1 MSIKEEFR
9 DARKKFK
16 LLSLYQ
22 RFEHIV
28 ITILTALIAIIVVV
42 AVWNLTLKIVFG
54 LILPGNL
61 DPSDYAVFQGVFG
74 MIFTVIIALEFK
86 KSLLVIAER
95 RENVVQIRSV
105 VMIALLAI
113 CRKVIILDVKEADAL
128 QIFALAAA
136 ILALG
141 VVYWLIRGSDQRL
154 VNTA

>member
-1 MSIKEEFR
+1 MLIKEEFR
-9 DARKKFK
+9 DAREKFK

-42 AVWNLTLKIVFG
+42 AVWNLTLKIMFG

-95 RENVVQIRSV
+95 RKNVVQIRSV

-113 CRKVIILDVKEADAL
+113 CRKVIILDVKETDAL

-141 VVYWLIRGSDQRL
+141 VVYWLIRDSDQRL

>member
-1 MSIKEEFR
+1 MSIKQELGN
-9 DARKKFK
+9 ARAQFK

-22 RFEHIV
+22 RFEHV
-28 ITILTALIAIIVVV
+28 VVTILTALIAIIVVV

-54 LILPGNL
+54 LILPGNI
-61 DPSDYAVFQGVFG
+61 DPSDYTSFQAVFG

-113 CRKVIILDVKEADAL
+113 CRKVIILDVKETDAP
-128 QIFALAAA
+128 QIFALATA

-141 VVYWLIRGSDQRL
+141 VVYWLIRGSDRRL
-154 VNTA
+154 TNKA

>member
-61 DPSDYAVFQGVFG
+61 DPSDYAIFQGVFG

-128 QIFALAAA
+128 QIFALATA

-141 VVYWLIRGSDQRL
+141 IVYRLIRDSDQRL

>member
-1 MSIKEEFR
+1 MSIKEELR
-9 DARKKFK
+9 DATEKFK

-22 RFEHIV
+22 RFEHIIIV
-28 ITILTALIAIIVVV
+28 ILTAMISVIVVV
-42 AVWNLTLKIVFG
+42 AVWNLSLKIVFG
-54 LILPGNL
+54 LILPGSL
-61 DPSDYAVFQGVFG
+61 DPSDYTIFQAVFG

-113 CRKVIILDVKEADAL
+113 CRKVIILDVHDTDAL

-136 ILALG
+136 ILSLG
-141 VVYWLIRGSDQRL
+141 VVYWLIRGGDQRF
-154 VNTA
+154 

>member
-9 DARKKFK
+9 DAREKFK

-22 RFEHIV
+22 RFEHIIIV
-28 ITILTALIAIIVVV
+28 ILTAMISVIVVV
-42 AVWNLTLKIVFG
+42 AVWNLSLKIVFG
-54 LILPGNL
+54 LILPGSL
-61 DPSDYAVFQGVFG
+61 DPSDYAIFQGVFG

-113 CRKVIILDVKEADAL
+113 CRKVIILDVNDTDAL

-136 ILALG
+136 ILSLG
-141 VVYWLIRGSDQRL
+141 VVYWLIRGGDQRF
-154 VNTA
+154 